1 MTPEESRRLFL
12 TFAGASLTLGACSK
26 QSSKL
31 DREPPPAPVAS
42 ASKPN
47 AGEKEEKDDDDEV
60 GAVEDLMREHG
71 VIRRILVVYRESAT
85 RLRAK
90 PTSVPGAALQDAAR
104 LMQTFAENYH
114 EKQLEEVHLLP
125 AVRKAGGVA
134 AALIDPLLAQHQR
147 GRELTEYLLS
157 VTRGPLGASN
167 AEPLARA
174 LESFARMYEAHAAQ
188 EDTIVFPAWKKS
200 LSKRQL
206 SEMGELFEDIEHKTF
221 GKDGFDDANEKITSI
236 EGTLGL
242 TLPDLTAPPPPPV
255 PAAPTS
261 KK

>member
-12 TFAGASLTLGACSK
+12 TFAGASLTLSACGK
-26 QSSKL
+26 QNKL
-31 DREPPPAPVAS
+31 DREPPPAPAGS
-42 ASKPN
+42 ANKPN
-47 AGEKEEKDDDDEV
+47 ADGKEEKDDDEDV

-71 VIRRILVVYRESAT
+71 VIRRILVVYRESAA

-90 PTSVPGAALQDAAR
+90 PATVPEAALHDAAQ

-114 EKQLEEVHLLP
+114 EKQLEEVHLFP
-125 AVRKAGGVA
+125 ALKKAGGAA

-157 VTRGPLGASN
+157 ATRGTFGASN

-174 LESFARMYEAHAAQ
+174 LEGFARMYEAHAAQ

-200 LSKRQL
+200 LSKKQL

-221 GKDGFDDANEKITSI
+221 GKDGFDDALEKITAI

-242 TLPDLTAPPPPPV
+242 TLTAMTAAPPPPLP
-255 PAAPTS
+255 PALGS